1 MNQSRNQVSNWLLVL
16 GVVALVVAPLIIVRG
31 SEFAGA
37 DGQAEEIIKQVKPD
51 YKPWFEPILAPPG
64 GETESL
70 LFASQAG
77 LGAGLIG
84 YVIGFYRGRQRQ

>member
-1 MNQSRNQVSNWLLVL
+1 MNQSRKQVSNWLLVL

-51 YKPWFEPILAPPG
+51 YEPWFNPILAPPG